1 MNGQITKNL
10 EIDFTLL
17 QVKNAINHLI
27 ENNLKSGYKLVSKN
41 ETFNSYQFTKLKG
54 LGGGMINVELKKINE
69 ATTNINTSVV
79 KLQGSGNYPESL
91 LSEINNKFLDDLA
104 STITNWDKIEIEKTE
119 LAERIN
125 QRNMNAQ
132 KLKEDNPVAYYSKF
146 IFPLLI
152 FVGILFGLFMFIK
165 WITNLKH

>member
-79 KLQGSGNYPESL
+79 KLQGSGNYPPLPHESFRVVL
-91 LSEINNKFLDDLA
+91 
-104 STITNWDKIEIEKTE
+104 KTE
-119 LAERIN
+119 NEF
-125 QRNMNAQ
+125 
-132 KLKEDNPVAYYSKF
+132 E
-146 IFPLLI
+146 
-152 FVGILFGLFMFIK
+152 
-165 WITNLKH
+165 